1 MKRFYF
7 IAFLLLTTVQIF
19 AQSTNR
25 DFPTPILQNEITAT
39 IAARDIGDSRLTSH
53 FYTFYANNGDLL
65 LEIETAN
72 LNGDID
78 LYLIDEDSR
87 PLSKIPLFADS
98 ATSKTQRSVYLRK
111 RERIVLRVE
120 GRTPNDDAASYK
132 IKLIGGFEVASNLP
146 APPEDVV
153 IKAVTSDNDNV
164 AKVNSVGT
172 IIEPAKKIEPIL
184 KPEPIRKTS
193 PAKTARTSAG
203 TTALKPKT
211 PRKADSATTA
221 TNDDDATNDKTSDET
236 TEAKNVADETTKI
249 EPVKTPS
256 SSGNRKSRTKKPAKS
271 TKKSEE
277 TAKENTPNPLEN
289 VRFVLLMKDGYK
301 IERPMSEILRLNV
314 DKAVITVITK
324 SGKIE
329 RFDILDVAKMSIE

>member
-7 IAFLLLTTVQIF
+7 IAFLLLTTVQAF

-25 DFPTPILQNEITAT
+25 DFPTPIQQNEITAT

-87 PLSKIPLFADS
+87 PLSKIPLFADG

-146 APPEDVV
+146 APPQDVETQTV
-153 IKAVTSDNDNV
+153 KSNDDTV

-172 IIEPAKKIEPIL
+172 IIEPARKIEPTP

-203 TTALKPKT
+203 TKTRKPKT
-211 PRKADSATTA
+211 PRKSDSSTATT
-221 TNDDDATNDKTSDET
+221 NSEDATKNQTPEET
-236 TEAKNVADETTKI
+236 TEAANVPNETAKS
-249 EPVKTPS
+249 EPVKTLS
-256 SSGNRKSRTKKPAKS
+256 SPNNIKPRAKKPAKS
-271 TKKSEE
+271 KPKAET
-277 TAKENTPNPLEN
+277 TAKEVTPNPLEN

-314 DKAVITVITK
+314 DKNVITVITK

-329 RFDILDVAKMSIE
+329 RFDILDVAKMSVE